1 MSGNLAYEDWAKEDI
16 VDEEDESSGHI
27 DGYPDELIW
36 LEKSVLSPITQLFLE
51 ILAVSSIS

>member
-16 VDEEDESSGHI
+16 VDEGDESSGHI
-27 DGYPDELIW
+27 DGYPDELIDGY
-36 LEKSVLSPITQLFLE
+36 LVRKIRPFTNHA